1 MSIVRGRLCVIV
13 YGTVLHFM
21 CDSFCS
27 VTASTVFLLLAD
39 IEDVLPERS
48 NGRSKSFSVMGYGE
62 HEKDVAQNALESTLD
77 NGMVY

>member
-21 CDSFCS
+21 CDSFRS

-48 NGRSKSFSVMGYGE
+48 NGRSKSFSVIARVGIKKTLPKMP
-62 HEKDVAQNALESTLD
+62 QN
-77 NGMVY
+77 